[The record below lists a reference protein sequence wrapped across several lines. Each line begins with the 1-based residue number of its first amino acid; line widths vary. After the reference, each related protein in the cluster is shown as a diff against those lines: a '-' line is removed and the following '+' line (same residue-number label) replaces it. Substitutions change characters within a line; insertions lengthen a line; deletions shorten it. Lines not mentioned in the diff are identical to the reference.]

1 MMKVVA
7 ALVIVLVYSPKVS
20 AMTGNSVRGS
30 SRAPGLEKAEENYE
44 TAKQLYYEALQLL
57 DEAEQAEEEAQ
68 EEDLLQIEAGIKDL
82 QNEIDAADSTDG
94 SDATD
99 GDETFFPSVCGRGS
113 VHVKEMC
120 AEKRPICKYKKIN
133 DSSDKRG
140 FRLSPDLEPG
150 QPACIRR
157 CDARYGLGPEYCPED
172 EDCITDF
179 GSCTDCDILTES
191 SKCQPFKTDDASWL
205 PGYSQY
211 IFI

>member
-1 MMKVVA
+1 MRIIA
-7 ALVIVLVYSPKVS
+7 ALLIILFYSPTGS
-20 AMTGNSVRGS
+20 AKTGNRVRGS
-30 SRAPGLEKAEENYE
+30 SRAPGLEKAEDNYK

-68 EEDLLQIEAGIKDL
+68 EGELAQIEAEIEELEK
-82 QNEIDAADSTDG
+82 EIDDS
-94 SDATD
+94 S
-99 GDETFFPSVCGRGS
+99 FSPSVCGRGS

-120 AEKRPICKYKKIN
+120 AEKRPICQYKKIS
-133 DSSDKRG
+133 DPTDKRG

-191 SKCQPFKTDDASWL
+191 VSGNCQTFKNDDIS
-205 PGYSQY
+205 
-211 IFI
+211 